1 MLIGPAFGGIAVII
15 TAFTVSLPVIA
26 FTRLLEGAS
35 TAASVPSILGFIAFA
50 TAADELLRGK
60 AVARFEAA
68 TLAGL
73 MAGFVVG
80 GLLFQALGPIAFL
93 ANALVYLV
101 SFLIYRY
108 GVPEHAEPEPAARAH
123 DPEEGLRRYAADPQG
138 QPRVAARARRGSPS
152 TRRSACSR
160 ARRCSSSSASRA
172 PSSPTS
178 S

>member
-1 MLIGPAFGGIAVII
+1 MII

-50 TAADELLRGK
+50 TAADELLRGR

-80 GLLFQALGPIAFL
+80 GLLFQALGPVAFL
-93 ANALVYLV
+93 ANAIVYLV
-101 SFLIYRY
+101 SFLIYRS
-108 GVPEHAEPEPAARAH
+108 AFRSTRSREPAARSH
-123 DPEEGLRRYAADPQG
+123 DPEEGLPAVRPDPPSAATSGCSRRP
-138 QPRVAARARRGSPS
+138 GSPS
-152 TRRSACSR
+152 TRRSGCSR
-160 ARRCSSSSASRA
+160 ADAVPARPRARA

-178 S
+178 C